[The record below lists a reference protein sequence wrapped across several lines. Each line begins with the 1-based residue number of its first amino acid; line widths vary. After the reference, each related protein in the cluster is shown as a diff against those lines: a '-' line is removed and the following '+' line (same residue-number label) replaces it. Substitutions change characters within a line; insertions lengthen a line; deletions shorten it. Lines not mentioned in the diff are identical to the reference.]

1 MKITI
6 SYDSNGLIH
15 KTYQESFLEK
25 EIEFENTDNF
35 EVFIQNINCY
45 KIINDSLVR
54 FDQNEDIIEKENYIK
69 KIRKQRK
76 KALQYY
82 DIYSTMVV
90 RGKIEQSEEV
100 ENWYKWLLDF
110 PENYNNNIPYAKQ
123 IIQVPDIIKKIS
135 NNK

>member
-69 KIRKQRK
+69 KIRKQRA

-82 DIYSTMVV
+82 DIYSTMIF
-90 RGKIEQSEEV
+90 RGKIQESQEV
-100 ENWYKWLLDF
+100 EDWYQWMLDF
-110 PENYNNNIPYAKQ
+110 PENYNNNMPYKKQ
-123 IIQVPDIIKKIS
+123 IIDTPDIIKKIANS
-135 NNK
+135 K